1 MVPVNAGLEKNPP
14 SGIVGANYTPHPATP
29 KGGRMKPQIVGL
41 VWYKEEQ
48 YMEALR
54 LFEDG
59 HKLPDTY
66 AAFVEK
72 AQGGL
77 DHFRAH
83 GANAVKVE
91 ADIHEVAAWC
101 RANNHRLDG
110 HGRTAYVNMRLAKML
125 GILNP

>member
-1 MVPVNAGLEKNPP
+1 
-14 SGIVGANYTPHPATP
+14 
-29 KGGRMKPQIVGL
+29 MKPKMFGIF
-41 VWYKEEQ
+41 WYKEEQ

-66 AAFVEK
+66 ADFLEQ

-77 DHFRAH
+77 DRLRTQ

-110 HGRTAYVNMRLAKML
+110 HGRTAYVNMRLAKMI